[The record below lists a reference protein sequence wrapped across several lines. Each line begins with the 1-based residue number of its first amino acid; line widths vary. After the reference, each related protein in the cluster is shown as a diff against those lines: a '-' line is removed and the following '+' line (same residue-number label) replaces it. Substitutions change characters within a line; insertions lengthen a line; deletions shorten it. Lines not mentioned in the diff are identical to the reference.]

1 MSGSVDTSQKCC
13 CCECFGTRTLKSTP
27 TPESSCV
34 PVAVF
39 RCFNTY
45 EGNEDPVPSSARA
58 VFRCFN
64 TYGGNEDP
72 VPSHALV
79 VFRCFNTHNAPAPEP
94 ESTCPR

>member
-1 MSGSVDTSQKCC
+1 MNKNVDTSQKCC
-13 CCECFGTRTLKSTP
+13 CCECFGARVLKSDP
-27 TPESSCV
+27 TPESSSAR
-34 PVAVF
+34 AVF

-64 TYGGNEDP
+64 TYEGNYAP
-72 VPSHALV
+72 VSSHALV

-94 ESTCPR
+94 ELGR